1 VINYYTIL
9 KVSPKATKSEIKS
22 AYRRLAKELHPDLSS
37 TIDTSDDFAQVAKAY
52 KILGDKKNRIL
63 YDEQL
68 ANLEKS
74 SNSVLDSENLHA
86 QKLRQMVLEKHYNDI
101 VDRMLSE
108 ERNEAIALQRFVFP
122 LVALFVSTVFVAAFR
137 PLIWTNSAIIGK
149 IIVLTLFVVGLLHL
163 FRRLKDGFQ
172 KFTYEEPIHESIL
185 DEETIQIKP
194 YARIKTFTYIVFG
207 LIGCV
212 VLGFFIGNF
221 LEMFIATMMPNMF
234 SPTLKPEMIFYPPI
248 VVLLVD
254 LMHNLASKLD
264 F

>member
-1 VINYYTIL
+1 MVNYYNIL

-22 AYRRLAKELHPDLSS
+22 AYRRLARELHPDVSS
-37 TIDTSDDFAQVAKAY
+37 TIDTSDEFAKVAKAY
-52 KILGDKKNRIL
+52 KILGDKKNRNL

-68 ANLEKS
+68 SYLENAN
-74 SNSVLDSENLHA
+74 NSVLDSENLHA

-101 VDRMLSE
+101 VDRMLAE
-108 ERNEAIALQRFVFP
+108 DRNEAHALQQFVFP
-122 LVALFVSTVFVAAFR
+122 LVALFVSTVFVATFR

-149 IIVLTLFVVGLLHL
+149 IILITLFVVGVLHL
-163 FRRLKDGFQ
+163 FRRLKDGFT

-185 DEETIQIKP
+185 DEEADQIKP
-194 YARIKTFTYIVFG
+194 YRRIKTLTFIVFG

-212 VLGFFIGNF
+212 IIGFFIGNF
-221 LEMFIATMMPNMF
+221 LKMFIATMMPNMF

-254 LMHNLASKLD
+254 IMHNLASKLD
-264 F
+264 T